1 MSAALIA
8 PVSKWYRKPTPW
20 WIDGFEE
27 TDEVVEEEENVI
39 EEDEDDLDENEQTE
53 DVALADAWT
62 AGDYMQLDVAFENQ
76 GDEEDTILEV
86 LPGIDRDQKED
97 AILVDDG
104 NFDIDNRVYKSEG
117 NDTLVDDIFT
127 GEELC
132 TKKLHIL
139 GSMIILEVETI
150 DDYEW
155 DEEAMLNVIVVEVDP
170 ENDRDEGTTNWS
182 TTPPTPVAPQI
193 RSRPGT
199 PGAEGPGP
207 GKPGSET
214 RWVTTR
220 TACQWWAGSRDGS
233 GYDPGKAY
241 LKLSDGLAVKVAGGV
256 GYPLA
261 TVVVEHDIGY
271 GSARALSVGGTKDF
285 CVQQWLTCL
294 LGTGDWRS
302 AAIKGANPDQ
312 VRRYSLLGVAE
323 TNVLALRFGEVRCKY
338 DNEETIPSLPPGNFG
353 TQKKTEK
360 HAGALIF
367 ISLSGTSEAI
377 LKIPT
382 SSPKSKKKKLKLVN
396 KKKGPGL
403 VLHRQLGTERSHSK
417 SGGGFTQALV
427 DDGSAT
433 RTPATVPGHIS
444 RRGDSNCSDTHP
456 GQLRCPSG
464 DDGNSS
470 NGGPGQT
477 CCSRFLDPRF
487 LFFLFIFPSVS
498 SFDTFYDTHLSVD
511 QSTLKIE
518 VVASIT
524 IHLAEDKDA
533 RIGAAT
539 KIDTG
544 SEMIDHLGSGLTG
557 VAEARRESEHYS

>member
-1 MSAALIA
+1 MNTIIIHPFNRVKSTPMHDMSAALIA

-27 TDEVVEEEENVI
+27 VSLQPIVETDEVAEEEENVI

-53 DVALADAWT
+53 DVALADVMPTQQGMA
-62 AGDYMQLDVAFENQ
+62 AGDYMRLDVAFENQ
-76 GDEEDTILEV
+76 GDEEGEQNSLDESDVFQVMALEDTVLEV

-97 AILVDDG
+97 AILVDDVSL
-104 NFDIDNRVYKSEG
+104 DDDDDDESEG

-127 GEELC
+127 GEVQELC

-241 LKLSDGLAVKVAGGV
+241 LKLSDGLAVKAAGGV

-271 GSARALSVGGTKDF
+271 GSARALSVSGTKDF
-285 CVQQWLTCL
+285 CVQQRCVVCGGHHQDLNCFQISMVT
-294 LGTGDWRS
+294 
-302 AAIKGANPDQ
+302 
-312 VRRYSLLGVAE
+312 VA
-323 TNVLALRFGEVRCKY
+323 G
-338 DNEETIPSLPPGNFG
+338 G
-353 TQKKTEK
+353 KKM
-360 HAGALIF
+360 
-367 ISLSGTSEAI
+367 
-377 LKIPT
+377 
-382 SSPKSKKKKLKLVN
+382 
-396 KKKGPGL
+396 
-403 VLHRQLGTERSHSK
+403 R
-417 SGGGFTQALV
+417 
-427 DDGSAT
+427 
-433 RTPATVPGHIS
+433 
-444 RRGDSNCSDTHP
+444 
-456 GQLRCPSG
+456 
-464 DDGNSS
+464 
-470 NGGPGQT
+470 
-477 CCSRFLDPRF
+477 
-487 LFFLFIFPSVS
+487 
-498 SFDTFYDTHLSVD
+498 
-511 QSTLKIE
+511 
-518 VVASIT
+518 
-524 IHLAEDKDA
+524 
-533 RIGAAT
+533 
-539 KIDTG
+539 
-544 SEMIDHLGSGLTG
+544 
-557 VAEARRESEHYS
+557 